1 MSTNPWESLLNLSPE
16 QAQQREREWNRGPI
30 TDLFP
35 RIPPQTL
42 ERILDLCASK
52 GVTYNL
58 SEPKNWSARRFTSI
72 VIAHVRHAFSNY
84 DKLLR
89 EEGKERYEAR
99 HATAET
105 VWKVLR
111 EWCPWDSSN
120 GVLERCFRATL
131 LRPEECGGDWDP
143 MDVDEES
150 DVDGDVGELAGGD
163 PMALD

>member
-1 MSTNPWESLLNLSPE
+1 MSNKPWESLLNLAPE
-16 QAQQREREWNRGPI
+16 GALQRRREWNRNPLQ
-30 TDLFP
+30 DLFP
-35 RIPPQTL
+35 RIPSHAL

-58 SEPKNWSARRFTSI
+58 SEPKSWSTRRLTSI
-72 VIAHVRHAFSNY
+72 VIAHVRHAFSDY

-105 VWKVLR
+105 VWKILR

-131 LRPEECGGDWDP
+131 LRSEDRGEDWDP
-143 MDVDEES
+143 MDVDDES
-150 DVDGDVGELAGGD
+150 DGDAEEWTGGD
-163 PMALD
+163 PMDLD